1 MMLSRKLVREI
12 LILDIIYPLSIHR
25 EYSFNQNIEG
35 RTFSD
40 IDEGLRNETLTIGL
54 QSELQDTNHSTDPV

>member
-1 MMLSRKLVREI
+1 MLLSGKLMREI
-12 LILDIIYPLSIHR
+12 LISNIIYPSLIHR
-25 EYSFNQNIEG
+25 ENAFNQNRNG